1 MKKTI
6 FLLLMLFAVVVADA
20 QKRQIVENPYY
31 ESTNTSRLEITCIET
46 SKKETVVSATLWYR
60 HNYWVRLGETM
71 LLKGKETGKEYKM
84 LRVEGIELNKE
95 TFMPAGNSMDIK
107 IYFEPISSE
116 EKSVDFWEGDEKS
129 AWWINGI
136 SLTPS
141 SNMLGGSWEE
151 VGNAGNVLAAFVKDK
166 MLYNGKVWSYTAD
179 KKGKNITINIT
190 CGGTIRQLYAEQKRD
205 GTLLL
210 KEDKSDKGVLLTRK
224 EQAADDSDYRFDP
237 DRATPFFF
245 KGGKVVVNGALTN
258 RIAGTENASLIQ
270 AALCNNISGVD
281 LKSELIKINR
291 DGTFHAE
298 IEVPHPQYI
307 YLQDPINTKLFVVPG
322 DTVVVCYDGVELD
335 REQYKGYAPAILGNT
350 LSSQL
355 TRYSATGKMA
365 MERIEGL
372 KETMNISSK
381 DWANKNAVYAYAGK
395 AASFFP
401 AIFEQAPSMLADY
414 PLSPIAKDIITTNV
428 ATDLFVNIM
437 DVTMR
442 CDSAISL
449 PQCYCFLKEDV
460 VCDNLLNNNYLFCN
474 EHNWLVFNRFAF
486 ELFYPYYSNIFND
499 FINQEFRNRP
509 EFTKTNKDRQ
519 LDIAEYMLSYGPH
532 YFGKYNE
539 KVVEVA
545 SAIGYDS
552 IPTKGYIFRNVLDKM
567 KERLGIGN
575 CMLFQRSIVECLGK
589 DVDELMESLAG
600 AMPLFTNP
608 LIAANVLATLR
619 KLVAEKEGGATEKKM
634 LPEVTKFL
642 DSLKKKYPDEL
653 IIIDF
658 WGLGCGPCKAG
669 MLRHR
674 ELVEKYAGKV
684 RFVYVCDESYNPE
697 AEVNKFFTEN
707 NIKGENVRVSADMW
721 KMLSHNFN
729 FSGIPHLEIM
739 LKDGTIMEDGS
750 YHINDDFINNVLLGD
765 ADKK

>member
-1 MKKTI
+1 MKKII
-6 FLLLMLFAVVVADA
+6 FILLMLFTVVSADA
-20 QKRQIVENPYY
+20 QKRQIVENPFY
-31 ESTNTSRLEITCIET
+31 ESTNTSRLEITRIET
-46 SKKETVVSATLWYR
+46 SKKETVVWATLWYR
-60 HNYWVRLGETM
+60 HNYWLRMAETM

-95 TFMPAGNSMDIK
+95 TFMPASNSMDIK

-116 EKSVDFWEGDEKS
+116 EKSVDFWEGDEDG
-129 AWWINGI
+129 AWWIKGI

-141 SNMLGGSWEE
+141 LNMLGGSWEE

-179 KKGKNITINIT
+179 KKGKNIIINIT

-224 EQAADDSDYRFDP
+224 EQAAGDSDYRFDP
-237 DRATPFFF
+237 NRATPFFF
-245 KGGKVVVNGALTN
+245 KGGKVVINGALIN
-258 RIAGTENASLIQ
+258 RKAGTENENLMKVSFH
-270 AALCNNISGVD
+270 NNIATIREG
-281 LKSELIKINR
+281 SELIKINR

-307 YLQDPINTKLFVVPG
+307 YLQDPINTILFVVPG
-322 DTVVVCYDGVELD
+322 DTVVVCFDGVEQD

-355 TRYSATGKMA
+355 TRYSSVGKKA
-365 MERIEGL
+365 FEKIEGL
-372 KETMNISSK
+372 KENMNISSK
-381 DWANKNAVYAYAGK
+381 DWANENAVYAYSHK
-395 AASFFP
+395 AASLFH
-401 AIFEQAPSMLADY
+401 AIFEQAPAMLAGY

-437 DVTMR
+437 NVAMR

-449 PQCYCFLKEDV
+449 PQCYYFLKEDV
-460 VCDNLLNNNYLFCN
+460 VRDNLLNNNYLFCTDD
-474 EHNWLVFNRFAF
+474 NWVLFNRFAF
-486 ELFYPYYSNIFND
+486 EVFYPYYSNIFND
-499 FINQEFRNRP
+499 FINQEFRKRP
-509 EFTKTNKDRQ
+509 EFTNTNKDRQ

-552 IPTKGYIFRNVLDKM
+552 IPTKEYIYRNVLEKM

-589 DVDELMESLAG
+589 DDVDELMESLAG

-608 LIAANVLATLR
+608 LIAANALATLR

-642 DSLKKKYPDEL
+642 ASLNKKYPGEQ

-684 RFVYVCDESYNPE
+684 RFVYVCDEPSNPE
-697 AEVNKFFTEN
+697 DAVNKFFTEN

-729 FSGIPHLEIM
+729 FSGIPHLEIL

-750 YHINDDFINNVLLGD
+750 YHINDDFINALL
-765 ADKK
+765 KKE

>member
-1 MKKTI
+1 MKKII
-6 FLLLMLFAVVVADA
+6 FILLILFTVVSVEA
-20 QKRQIVENPYY
+20 QKRQIVENPFY
-31 ESTNTSRLEITCIET
+31 ESTNTSRLEITRIET

-95 TFMPAGNSMDIK
+95 TFMPASNSMDIK

-116 EKSVDFWEGDEKS
+116 EKSVDFWEGDSKGS
-129 AWWINGI
+129 WWINGI

-141 SNMLGGSWEE
+141 LNTLQGSWAE

-205 GTLLL
+205 STLLL

-224 EQAADDSDYRFDP
+224 EQAAGDSDYRFDP
-237 DRATPFFF
+237 NRATPFFF
-245 KGGKVVVNGALTN
+245 KGGKVVINGALTN
-258 RIAGTENASLIQ
+258 RKAGTENENLMKVSFH
-270 AALCNNISGVD
+270 NNIANIREG
-281 LKSELIKINR
+281 SELIKINR

-307 YLQDPINTKLFVVPG
+307 YLQDPINTILFVVPG
-322 DTVVVCYDGVELD
+322 DTVVVCFDGVEQD
-335 REQYKGYAPAILGNT
+335 REQYKGYAPAVLGNT

-355 TRYSATGKMA
+355 TRYSSVGKKA
-365 MERIEGL
+365 FEKIEGL
-372 KETMNISSK
+372 KENMNISSK
-381 DWANKNAVYAYAGK
+381 DWANENAVYAYSHK
-395 AASFFP
+395 AASLFH
-401 AIFEQAPSMLADY
+401 AIFEQAPAMLAGY

-428 ATDLFVNIM
+428 ATDIFVNIM
-437 DVTMR
+437 NVTMR

-449 PQCYCFLKEDV
+449 PQCYYFLKEDV
-460 VCDNLLNNNYLFCN
+460 VRDNLLNNNYLFCSDD
-474 EHNWLVFNRFAF
+474 NWVLFNRFAF
-486 ELFYPYYSNIFND
+486 EIFYPYDSNISND
-499 FINQEFRNRP
+499 FINQEFRKRP
-509 EFTKTNKDRQ
+509 EFTNTNKDRQ

-532 YFGKYNE
+532 YFANYNE

-552 IPTKGYIFRNVLDKM
+552 IPTKEYIYRNILDKM

-575 CMLFQRSIVECLGK
+575 CMLFQRSIVECLDK
-589 DVDELMESLAG
+589 DDVDELMESLAG

-642 DSLKKKYPDEL
+642 ASLNKKYPGEQ

-669 MLRHR
+669 MLYHR
-674 ELVEKYAGKV
+674 EFVEKYAGKV
-684 RFVYVCDESYNPE
+684 RFVYVCDEPSNPE
-697 AEVNKFFTEN
+697 DAVNKFFTEN

-721 KMLSHNFN
+721 KMLSHDFK
-729 FSGIPHLEIM
+729 FTGIPHLEIL
-739 LKDGTIMEDGS
+739 LKDGTIMEEGS
-750 YHINDDFINNVLLGD
+750 YYINDDFINTLL
-765 ADKK
+765 DK